1 MLDSVMPYYQLR
13 LRNRL
18 CYEIMFNEYGK
29 VINAMVQVP
38 TPDAMYKIKD
48 IALEYE
54 IVTLLDLAQN
64 ISEEY

>member
-1 MLDSVMPYYQLR
+1 MPYYQLG

-29 VINAMVQVP
+29 VSNVMVQVP
-38 TPDAMYKIKD
+38 TPDAMYKIKDIEIKD